1 MSLYEALTNLC
12 SATRTIFHGRIG
24 PSRLGSMSRNVQY
37 VTDANGERT
46 AVNIPLN
53 EYEQL
58 LEDLHVTRAAEEA
71 KDEPTH
77 TLGRGES

>member
-1 MSLYEALTNLC
+1 
-12 SATRTIFHGRIG
+12 
-24 PSRLGSMSRNVQY
+24 MSRNVQY

-71 KDEPTH
+71 KDEPRIPWEEVRA
-77 TLGRGES
+77 GAGVRR